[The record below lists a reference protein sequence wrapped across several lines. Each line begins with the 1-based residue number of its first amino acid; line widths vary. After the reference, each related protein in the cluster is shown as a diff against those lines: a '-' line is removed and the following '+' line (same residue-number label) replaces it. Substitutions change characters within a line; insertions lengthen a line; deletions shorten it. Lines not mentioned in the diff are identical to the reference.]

1 MKAIDFAQGLKKKL
15 TNNLAPISKG
25 EINLLVDMLEKE
37 RAKKP
42 TVVIHLE
49 GGLITEI
56 AATCELDVI
65 KVDYDIEG
73 HTGLGIYQV
82 VETPSGDDAFVDHYG
97 VDVYD
102 DLSEWVTLANQ
113 E

>member
-37 RAKKP
+37 QSQKP
-42 TVVIHLE
+42 TMVIHLE

-56 AATCELDVI
+56 AATCEIQVI
-65 KVDYDIEG
+65 KADYDIEG
-73 HTGLGIYQV
+73 LCSDDLDHG
-82 VETPSGDDAFVDHYG
+82 VETPSGEDAFVGHCH

-102 DLSEWVTLANQ
+102 DLAEWVALANQ

>member
-15 TNNLAPISKG
+15 TNNLVPISKG

-37 RAKKP
+37 QAQKP

-65 KVDYDIEG
+65 KVDYAIEG

-82 VETPSGDDAFVDHYG
+82 VETPSGEDAFVDHCH
-97 VDVYD
+97 VDIYD
-102 DLSEWVTLANQ
+102 DLAEWVALANQ
-113 E
+113 K